1 MAEKNMFDYFY
12 GSQSEQFSFFRL
24 PKIIVRDEKFKKISS
39 DAKILYGI
47 MLDRMSLSRENHWVD
62 DQNRVYIIF
71 TLNEVMKEFECCKR
85 KAVSLMAELDS
96 KSGIGLIEKKK
107 QGLGRPD
114 LIYLKNFIVPMDYSK
129 LTTSEETVEESV
141 GKVLHLKSGKEMHLQ
156 DGKEMHLQ
164 DGKEMQ
170 LQEGK
175 EVHIQDSKE
184 MHPQDG
190 KDVHLQEG
198 KEMQLQEGKNM
209 HFQSGKEMR
218 LQDSK
223 DVHLQSGMGVQP
235 NNTNNNNTD
244 STDTES
250 INPINLNNNEDG
262 SDMIDLYRRIVKQN
276 ICYDSLY
283 ENVSIMKRRMLD
295 EIVELMVEVLV
306 VNRKSMRIA
315 GAEYPYPLVKSRFM
329 CIGQDHVEYVLDC
342 LDQTSTKIG
351 NVKAYI
357 LTSLFNATATIDT
370 YYTSLVHHDMVEG
383 I

>member
-129 LTTSEETVEESV
+129 LTTAEETVEESV

-156 DGKEMHLQ
+156 DGKEMHLR
-164 DGKEMQ
+164 
-170 LQEGK
+170 EGK

-184 MHPQDG
+184 MQRGIRPYW
-190 KDVHLQEG
+190 
-198 KEMQLQEGKNM
+198 
-209 HFQSGKEMR
+209 QS
-218 LQDSK
+218 L
-223 DVHLQSGMGVQP
+223 
-235 NNTNNNNTD
+235 
-244 STDTES
+244 
-250 INPINLNNNEDG
+250 
-262 SDMIDLYRRIVKQN
+262 RR
-276 ICYDSLY
+276 S
-283 ENVSIMKRRMLD
+283 
-295 EIVELMVEVLV
+295 
-306 VNRKSMRIA
+306 
-315 GAEYPYPLVKSRFM
+315 
-329 CIGQDHVEYVLDC
+329 
-342 LDQTSTKIG
+342 
-351 NVKAYI
+351 
-357 LTSLFNATATIDT
+357 
-370 YYTSLVHHDMVEG
+370 
-383 I
+383 

>member
-170 LQEGK
+170 LPEGK

-190 KDVHLQEG
+190 KDVH
-198 KEMQLQEGKNM
+198 LQEGKNM

>member
-156 DGKEMHLQ
+156 DGKEM
-164 DGKEMQ
+164 
-170 LQEGK
+170 
-175 EVHIQDSKE
+175 
-184 MHPQDG
+184 
-190 KDVHLQEG
+190 
-198 KEMQLQEGKNM
+198 QLQEGKNM
-209 HFQSGKEMR
+209 HFQSGKEMH

>member
-114 LIYLKNFIVPMDYSK
+114 LIYLKNFIVPMDYSN
-129 LTTSEETVEESV
+129 LTTAEETVEESV

-156 DGKEMHLQ
+156 DGEEM
-164 DGKEMQ
+164 
-170 LQEGK
+170 
-175 EVHIQDSKE
+175 
-184 MHPQDG
+184 
-190 KDVHLQEG
+190 HLQEG
-198 KEMQLQEGKNM
+198 KEMHLQEGKEMHLQGGEEMHLQEGKEMHLQGGEEMHLQDGKNM
-209 HFQSGKEMR
+209 HFQSGKEMH

-244 STDTES
+244 SKDTES

-295 EIVELMVEVLV
+295 EIVELMIEVLV

>member
-114 LIYLKNFIVPMDYSK
+114 LIYLKNFIVPMDYSN
-129 LTTSEETVEESV
+129 LTTAEETVEESV
-141 GKVLHLKSGKEMHLQ
+141 GKVLHLKSGKEMH
-156 DGKEMHLQ
+156 
-164 DGKEMQ
+164 
-170 LQEGK
+170 
-175 EVHIQDSKE
+175 
-184 MHPQDG
+184 
-190 KDVHLQEG
+190 
-198 KEMQLQEGKNM
+198 
-209 HFQSGKEMR
+209 

-283 ENVSIMKRRMLD
+283 ENVSIMKRRMQD

>member
-141 GKVLHLKSGKEMHLQ
+141 GKVLHLKRGKEMHLQKGEEMHLQ
-156 DGKEMHLQ
+156 DGK
-164 DGKEMQ
+164 D
-170 LQEGK
+170 
-175 EVHIQDSKE
+175 VHIQDSKE
-184 MHPQDG
+184 MHPQDSKEMHIQDG

-198 KEMQLQEGKNM
+198 KETHLQEGKNM

>member
-114 LIYLKNFIVPMDYSK
+114 LIYLKNFIVPMDYSN
-129 LTTSEETVEESV
+129 LTTAEETVEESV
-141 GKVLHLKSGKEMHLQ
+141 GKVLHLKSSKEMHLQ
-156 DGKEMHLQ
+156 DSEDVH
-164 DGKEMQ
+164 

-175 EVHIQDSKE
+175 DVHLQDSKE
-184 MHPQDG
+184 MHLQDG

-198 KEMQLQEGKNM
+198 KEMHLQESKNM

>member
-114 LIYLKNFIVPMDYSK
+114 LIYLKNFIVPMDYSN
-129 LTTSEETVEESV
+129 LTTAEETVEESV

-156 DGKEMHLQ
+156 DGEEM
-164 DGKEMQ
+164 
-170 LQEGK
+170 
-175 EVHIQDSKE
+175 
-184 MHPQDG
+184 
-190 KDVHLQEG
+190 HLQEG
-198 KEMQLQEGKNM
+198 KEMHLQEGKEMHLQGGEEMHLQEGKEMHLQGGEEMHLQDGKNM
-209 HFQSGKEMR
+209 HFQSGKEMH

-223 DVHLQSGMGVQP
+223 DVHLQSGMEVQP

-244 STDTES
+244 SKDTES

-295 EIVELMVEVLV
+295 EIVELMIEVLV

>member
-156 DGKEMHLQ
+156 DGK
-164 DGKEMQ
+164 D
-170 LQEGK
+170 
-175 EVHIQDSKE
+175 VHIQDSKE
-184 MHPQDG
+184 MHPKDSKEMHIQDG

-198 KEMQLQEGKNM
+198 KETHLQEGKNM
-209 HFQSGKEMR
+209 HFQSGKEMH

>member
-1 MAEKNMFDYFY
+1 MTEKNMFDYFY

-24 PKIIVRDEKFKKISS
+24 PKVIVRDERFKKISS

-62 DQNRVYIIF
+62 NENRVYIIF

-114 LIYLKNFIVPMDYSK
+114 LIYLKNFIVPIDYSH
-129 LTTSEETVEESV
+129 TATEEETVEESV
-141 GKVLHLKSGKEMHLQ
+141 GKVLHLKS
-156 DGKEMHLQ
+156 GKEMHLQ

-209 HFQSGKEMR
+209 HFQSGKEMH

-223 DVHLQSGMGVQP
+223 DVHLQSGMEVQP

-244 STDTES
+244 FTDTES

>member
-129 LTTSEETVEESV
+129 LTTAEETVEESV

-198 KEMQLQEGKNM
+198 KEIQLQEGKNM
-209 HFQSGKEMR
+209 HFQSGKEMH

>member
-129 LTTSEETVEESV
+129 ITTSEETVEESV

-164 DGKEMQ
+164 DSKEMH
-170 LQEGK
+170 L
-175 EVHIQDSKE
+175 QDSKE

-295 EIVELMVEVLV
+295 EILELMVEVLV

>member
-129 LTTSEETVEESV
+129 LTTAEETVEDYV

-156 DGKEMHLQ
+156 KGEEMH
-164 DGKEMQ
+164 
-170 LQEGK
+170 
-175 EVHIQDSKE
+175 
-184 MHPQDG
+184 
-190 KDVHLQEG
+190 
-198 KEMQLQEGKNM
+198 LQEGKNM

>member
-164 DGKEMQ
+164 DSKEMH
-170 LQEGK
+170 L
-175 EVHIQDSKE
+175 QDSKE

>member
-129 LTTSEETVEESV
+129 LTTAEETVEDYV
-141 GKVLHLKSGKEMHLQ
+141 GKVLHLKRGKEMH
-156 DGKEMHLQ
+156 
-164 DGKEMQ
+164 
-170 LQEGK
+170 
-175 EVHIQDSKE
+175 
-184 MHPQDG
+184 
-190 KDVHLQEG
+190 
-198 KEMQLQEGKNM
+198 LQEGKNM

-342 LDQTSTKIG
+342 LDQTSKDWKRKG
-351 NVKAYI
+351 VYSYK
-357 LTSLFNATATIDT
+357 
-370 YYTSLVHHDMVEG
+370 LV
-383 I
+383 

>member
-156 DGKEMHLQ
+156 D
-164 DGKEMQ
+164 
-170 LQEGK
+170 
-175 EVHIQDSKE
+175 SKE

-209 HFQSGKEMR
+209 HFQSGKEMH

>member
-156 DGKEMHLQ
+156 DGK
-164 DGKEMQ
+164 D
-170 LQEGK
+170 
-175 EVHIQDSKE
+175 VHIQGSKE
-184 MHPQDG
+184 MHPKDSNEMHIQDG

-209 HFQSGKEMR
+209 HFQSGKEMH

>member
-114 LIYLKNFIVPMDYSK
+114 LIYLKNFIVPMDYSN
-129 LTTSEETVEESV
+129 LTTAEETVEESV

-156 DGKEMHLQ
+156 DGEEMHLQGGEEMHLQ
-164 DGKEMQ
+164 DGE
-170 LQEGK
+170 
-175 EVHIQDSKE
+175 E
-184 MHPQDG
+184 MHLQDG
-190 KDVHLQEG
+190 EEMHLQDGE
-198 KEMQLQEGKNM
+198 EMHLQDGEEMHLQDGKNM
-209 HFQSGKEMR
+209 HFQSGKEMH

-244 STDTES
+244 SKDTES

-295 EIVELMVEVLV
+295 EIVELMIEVLV

>member
-114 LIYLKNFIVPMDYSK
+114 LIYLKNFIVPMDYLK

-156 DGKEMHLQ
+156 DGKEMQ
-164 DGKEMQ
+164 F
-170 LQEGK
+170 QEGK

-184 MHPQDG
+184 MHIQDG

-244 STDTES
+244 STDTLKVTKLLVEKY
-250 INPINLNNNEDG
+250 IDG
-262 SDMIDLYRRIVKQN
+262 Y
-276 ICYDSLY
+276 
-283 ENVSIMKRRMLD
+283 
-295 EIVELMVEVLV
+295 LV
-306 VNRKSMRIA
+306 GHLTNYGLCK
-315 GAEYPYPLVKSRFM
+315 VKSDKELN
-329 CIGQDHVEYVLDC
+329 IGDFV
-342 LDQTSTKIG
+342 
-351 NVKAYI
+351 NVKINSALEYDLMGDI
-357 LTSLFNATATIDT
+357 VNELA
-370 YYTSLVHHDMVEG
+370 
-383 I
+383 